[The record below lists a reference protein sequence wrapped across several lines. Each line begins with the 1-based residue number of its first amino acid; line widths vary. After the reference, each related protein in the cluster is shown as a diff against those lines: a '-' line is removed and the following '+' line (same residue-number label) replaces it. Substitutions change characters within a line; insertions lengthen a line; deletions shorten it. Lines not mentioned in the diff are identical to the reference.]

1 MGAISTIETDKPRIY
16 VACLAAYNSGY
27 LHGEWID
34 ADQDPWQIYEAISA
48 MLRCSPVADAEEYA
62 IHDYEGFGR
71 LRLGEYAGIEEVA
84 KLAAFIVER
93 GALGAAV
100 LSYYSGDLDE
110 AREACEDRFLG
121 TFESVADYMAEVTEE
136 CMTIPERLR
145 FYIDWEAM
153 ARDAELSG
161 DLFTIQTAHDEVH
174 IFNAH

>member
-1 MGAISTIETDKPRIY
+1 MGSDTCERFKPRIY

-34 ADQDPWQIYEAISA
+34 ADQDPWQIYSAISA
-48 MLRCSPVADAEEYA
+48 ILRRSPVADAEEYA
-62 IHDYEGFGR
+62 IHDYEGFGP
-71 LRLGEYAGIEEVA
+71 LRLSEHTGIEQVA
-84 KLAAFIVER
+84 QLAAFIIER
-93 GALGAAV
+93 GELGAEV

-110 AREACEDRFLG
+110 AREACEDRYPG
-121 TFESVADYMAEVTEE
+121 TFESVAEFMAGVTEE
-136 CMTIPERLR
+136 SMVVPDRLR
-145 FYIDWEAM
+145 FYIDWQAM

>member
-1 MGAISTIETDKPRIY
+1 MGSDTCERFKPRIY
-16 VACLAAYNSGY
+16 VACLAAYNNGH

-34 ADQDPWQIYEAISA
+34 ADQDPWQIYDCVLA
-48 MLRCSPVADAEEYA
+48 MLRRSPVADAEEYA

-71 LRLGEYAGIEEVA
+71 LRLSEHTGIEQVA
-84 KLAAFIVER
+84 QLAAFIVER
-93 GALGAAV
+93 GALGTAV

-110 AREACEDRFLG
+110 AREACEDRYLG
-121 TFESVADYMAEVTEE
+121 TFESVADFMAGLTEE
-136 CMTIPERLR
+136 SMTIPDRLR

>member
-1 MGAISTIETDKPRIY
+1 MGLDTCERLQPRIY

-27 LHGEWID
+27 LHGAWID
-34 ADQDPWQIYEAISA
+34 ADQDPWQISAEISR
-48 MLRCSPVADAEEYA
+48 MLQGSPVADAEEYA
-62 IHDYEGFGR
+62 IHDFEGFGD
-71 LRLGEYAGIEEVA
+71 LRLNEYSGIEQVTQ
-84 KLAAFIVER
+84 LAAFIVER

-110 AREACEDRFLG
+110 AREACEDRYLG
-121 TFESVADYMAEVTEE
+121 TYESLADFMAEFTEE
-136 CMTIPERLR
+136 CMAIPDRLR

>member
-1 MGAISTIETDKPRIY
+1 MGSDICERLQPRIY
-16 VACLAAYNSGY
+16 VACLAAYNSGC

-34 ADQDPWQIYEAISA
+34 ADQDPWQIYDAISA
-48 MLRCSPVADAEEYA
+48 MLRRSPVAAAEEYA
-62 IHDYEGFGR
+62 IHDFEGFGR
-71 LRLGEYAGIEEVA
+71 LRLSEYAGIEEVA

-110 AREACEDRFLG
+110 AREACEDRYLG
-121 TFESVADYMAEVTEE
+121 TFESLADYMAEFTEE

-153 ARDAELSG
+153 GRDAEMSG
-161 DLFTIQTAHDEVH
+161 DVFTIQTAHDEVH